1 MCIRQIRFGVVPA
14 ARSGYLLMTSQY
26 KPALISA
33 LNNCSIEVRK
43 YESSSSS
50 QDSKYNWTPTQRERR
65 RLVRFGFFKSLNDI
79 PEELPPSSYRRFHNR
94 MRFIMFGMFSVTFT
108 TIVFTAHFITSSYL
122 NKMDQKREAFLASK
136 RSERE
141 AILASQK

>member
-79 PEELPPSSYRRFHNR
+79 PEELP
-94 MRFIMFGMFSVTFT
+94 
-108 TIVFTAHFITSSYL
+108 YL